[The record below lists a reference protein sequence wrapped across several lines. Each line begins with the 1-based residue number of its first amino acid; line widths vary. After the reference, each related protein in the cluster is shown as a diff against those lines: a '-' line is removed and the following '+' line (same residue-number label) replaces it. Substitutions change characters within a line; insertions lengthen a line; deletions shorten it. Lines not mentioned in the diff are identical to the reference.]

1 MILGRRSEQQKSM
14 WFSYDRL
21 PQSEGQVLYL
31 RLQKLL
37 YEEAFDAF
45 PKKLCAPFSAD
56 KPGRRS
62 ISSGRSCRMLLIG
75 CFGGIDSGPG
85 ICRRSSQCPVPAGI
99 LGPCPR

>member
-1 MILGRRSEQQKSM
+1 MSLGRRSEQQKSM
-14 WFSYDRL
+14 WFSYDQL
-21 PQSEGQVLYL
+21 PQSQGQVLYQ

-37 YEEAFDAF
+37 HEEAFDAL
-45 PKKLCAPFSAD
+45 PKKLCAPFSAE

-62 ISSGRSCRMLLIG
+62 IPSGRSFRMLLIG

-85 ICRRSSQCPVPAGI
+85 IFRCSSQCPVPAGI